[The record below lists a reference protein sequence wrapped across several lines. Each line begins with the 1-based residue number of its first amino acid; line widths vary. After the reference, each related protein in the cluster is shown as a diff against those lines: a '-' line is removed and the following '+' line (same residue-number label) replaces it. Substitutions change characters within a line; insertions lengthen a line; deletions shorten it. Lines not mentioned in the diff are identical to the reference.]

1 VPGYCAVGRGAHIPA
16 SSSARSR
23 YLGKHVTQQPEMDAA
38 DMRLSEAMARL
49 GGMNRAAAELHTVQS
64 NVTARIR
71 ALEARL
77 GAPHGR
83 DRLKPFLA
91 ISPTA

>member
-1 VPGYCAVGRGAHIPA
+1 
-16 SSSARSR
+16 
-23 YLGKHVTQQPEMDAA
+23 
-38 DMRLSEAMARL
+38 
-49 GGMNRAAAELHTVQS
+49 VQS